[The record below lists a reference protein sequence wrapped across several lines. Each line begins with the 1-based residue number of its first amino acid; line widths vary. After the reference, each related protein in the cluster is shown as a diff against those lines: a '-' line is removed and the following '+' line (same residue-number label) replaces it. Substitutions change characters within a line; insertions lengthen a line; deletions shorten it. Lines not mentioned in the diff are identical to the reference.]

1 MIKAT
6 RSAEAQ
12 LGAEPV
18 AKYRFALSE
27 EHAARLDAIL
37 SITLQKP
44 ADWFAQI
51 LCEECEKI
59 GQPAPSSAVEETTT
73 PQELRQPSLF
83 KDDAK

>member
-6 RSAEAQ
+6 RSAEAS

-37 SITLQKP
+37 ATTMQKP
-44 ADWFAQI
+44 ADWLAQI
-51 LCEECEKI
+51 LVEECESMGKPVAAI
-59 GQPAPSSAVEETTT
+59 DVAINDPAKGQMTIPFEGEAN
-73 PQELRQPSLF
+73 
-83 KDDAK
+83 D